1 MLALTHIY
9 PLNEIVHKQEK
20 TIENHEQKICKQF
33 TQINTL
39 ERTVTEV
46 QCTLRRGELVVCTNN
61 GTRGHSIARLKL
73 P

>member
-46 QCTLRRGELVVCTNN
+46 QLF
-61 GTRGHSIARLKL
+61 RLMGKYESTQA
-73 P
+73 